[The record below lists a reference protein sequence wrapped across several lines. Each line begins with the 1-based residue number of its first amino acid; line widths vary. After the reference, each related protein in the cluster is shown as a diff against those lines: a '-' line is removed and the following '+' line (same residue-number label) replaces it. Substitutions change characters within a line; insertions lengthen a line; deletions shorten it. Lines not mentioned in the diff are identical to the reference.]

1 MTAFIIRFKTQ
12 FAQVAGLVQ
21 HSAEAA
27 MDAVRTMEE
36 ANRIIE
42 DFPPHKYA
50 IYIFLFLLEIV
61 TVFCIGL
68 SI

>member
-1 MTAFIIRFKTQ
+1 
-12 FAQVAGLVQ
+12 
-21 HSAEAA
+21 

-68 SI
+68 TI

>member
-1 MTAFIIRFKTQ
+1 
-12 FAQVAGLVQ
+12 
-21 HSAEAA
+21 

-42 DFPPHKYA
+42 DFPPQKYA

-68 SI
+68 TI